1 MLEANGF
8 APAVVAGTSA
18 GSVVGALYASGM
30 NAFEMQ
36 EKAVALD
43 EAKIRDLQLSSGGL
57 VLGQKLEDY
66 VNEQVRR
73 KPLEQMAKPFVVVAT
88 RLEDGER
95 TVFARGNTGQAVRAS
110 SSVPGVFQPVTI
122 GKYHF
127 VDGGIVS
134 PVPVDA
140 ARQLGADIVIA
151 VDISNKARGQT
162 PGDMLGTL
170 GQSIAIMGQKLGQA
184 ELARADVIIRPQVLD
199 IGSADFSQRAN
210 AILEGEKAALAVMP
224 QIRERV
230 AQLQAERALPP
241 GVRGSCPKSGNRGI
255 ARNAGGLQNHRRRS
269 GSGSGA
275 SPRVPERAGSV
286 GGILHVPASLPT
298 AIWPPRPG
306 SAPCPDAA
314 RTLHARWRLGGVVG
328 GFHGHDAFQNI
339 QAGRLLVVRLPA
351 VPALRPGGQWR
362 CQPPPAAGRPRAG
375 RRGPVRP
382 ASAGWPARHPAGP
395 SIAVAVPT
403 QCGPGQRRAQ
413 PQWLVQA
420 GLRACTITLHAQR
433 QGLLAQVVGLPGAEV
448 ALVCIMHF
456 LGNAGCVRPVA

>member
-1 MLEANGF
+1 MRLTILLRLLALGAAAGLAACGGTAPTQTGAGSEVAPLATPSTPATTPLRIGIALGGGAAKGFAHIGVIKMLEANGL
-8 APAVVAGTSA
+8 APAVVSGTSA

-162 PGDMLGTL
+162 PGNMLGAL
-170 GQSIAIMGQKLGQA
+170 NQSIAIMGQKLGQA

-199 IGSADFSQRAN
+199 IGAADFSQRAN
-210 AILEGEKAALAVMP
+210 AIVEGEKAALAVMP
-224 QIRERV
+224 QIHERV
-230 AQLQAERALPP
+230 AQLQAERARAAQLAQEK
-241 GVRGSCPKSGNRGI
+241 VREAEYKDCMDKRSRLQ
-255 ARNAGGLQNHRRRS
+255 RLAGM
-269 GSGSGA
+269 
-275 SPRVPERAGSV
+275 AGM
-286 GGILHVPASLPT
+286 GEAC
-298 AIWPPRPG
+298 A
-306 SAPCPDAA
+306 
-314 RTLHARWRLGGVVG
+314 
-328 GFHGHDAFQNI
+328 
-339 QAGRLLVVRLPA
+339 
-351 VPALRPGGQWR
+351 
-362 CQPPPAAGRPRAG
+362 
-375 RRGPVRP
+375 
-382 ASAGWPARHPAGP
+382 ASAAAK
-395 SIAVAVPT
+395 
-403 QCGPGQRRAQ
+403 
-413 PQWLVQA
+413 
-420 GLRACTITLHAQR
+420 
-433 QGLLAQVVGLPGAEV
+433 
-448 ALVCIMHF
+448 
-456 LGNAGCVRPVA
+456 

>member
-1 MLEANGF
+1 MRFTAFFHPLARIATVTMLAALTLAGRGPPPPARPDAGPPPALSSSAPPVRIGIALGGGAAKGFAHIGVIKMLEANGF
-8 APAVVAGTSA
+8 APAVVSGTSA

-151 VDISNKARGQT
+151 VDISNKARGQS

-184 ELARADVIIRPQVLD
+184 ELARADIIIRPQVLD

-224 QIRERV
+224 QIRERI
-230 AQLQAERALPP
+230 AQLQAERA
-241 GVRGSCPKSGNRGI
+241 
-255 ARNAGGLQNHRRRS
+255 
-269 GSGSGA
+269 
-275 SPRVPERAGSV
+275 RA
-286 GGILHVPASLPT
+286 
-298 AIWPPRPG
+298 
-306 SAPCPDAA
+306 
-314 RTLHARWRLGGVVG
+314 
-328 GFHGHDAFQNI
+328 
-339 QAGRLLVVRLPA
+339 
-351 VPALRPGGQWR
+351 
-362 CQPPPAAGRPRAG
+362 
-375 RRGPVRP
+375 
-382 ASAGWPARHPAGP
+382 
-395 SIAVAVPT
+395 
-403 QCGPGQRRAQ
+403 AQ
-413 PQWLVQA
+413 
-420 GLRACTITLHAQR
+420 
-433 QGLLAQVVGLPGAEV
+433 LAQQKAQETEYKACMENRSRLQR
-448 ALVCIMHF
+448 L
-456 LGNAGCVRPVA
+456 AGMAGMSEPCTAPTTAK